1 MSLRR
6 NLGASPTAQNM
17 RCRLTCLCSPVFK
30 DQASDLAYATY
41 LQLDLHLLT
50 MSTLPP
56 VRRIVTGHNAEGKA
70 IFDTDEVLTPA
81 NPIDPKGGPVPE
93 GS

>member
-1 MSLRR
+1 
-6 NLGASPTAQNM
+6 
-17 RCRLTCLCSPVFK
+17 
-30 DQASDLAYATY
+30 
-41 LQLDLHLLT
+41 

-81 NPIDPKGGPVPE
+81 NPIDPKGRPVPE